1 MVKTRQNGSWRDEQA
16 FLIANVL
23 LRTASRSGP
32 KWHGASDVWD
42 FDPVFGIASNR
53 KILRLCHH
61 EAPTTARKKT

>member
-32 KWHGASDVWD
+32 KWHGASDV
-42 FDPVFGIASNR
+42 
-53 KILRLCHH
+53 
-61 EAPTTARKKT
+61 